1 MQCGHKIQKN
11 FCDRMNQDNK
21 QLQRRIIMNTEKK
34 ILLKLTEILEKEHL
48 ISPAEKNRA
57 TGFIEKGGI

>member
-1 MQCGHKIQKN
+1 MNKIT
-11 FCDRMNQDNK
+11 NQS
-21 QLQRRIIMNTEKK
+21 QRRQTMNTEKK

-57 TGFIEKGGI
+57 TGAIERGAF